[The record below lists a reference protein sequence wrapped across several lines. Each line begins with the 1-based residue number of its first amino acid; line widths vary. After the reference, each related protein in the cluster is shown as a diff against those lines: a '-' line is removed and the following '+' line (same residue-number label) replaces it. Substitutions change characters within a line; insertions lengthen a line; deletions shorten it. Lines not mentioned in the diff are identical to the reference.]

1 MAQLDK
7 PSIVIAAAATGTA
20 AVLVFALLPILSG
33 ALARR
38 FELDDVQTGL
48 VASAYFS
55 VYALIALSSSA
66 WVRRFNWKLT
76 AVGGYAAM
84 IIGLFLCLVADS
96 FGLASTS
103 LAIVGAGAGLL
114 FPISLTLVSDME
126 HTDHTYAIKL
136 AAEQLVPAAVLF
148 LLSSSLFIDYWL
160 GTLLT
165 AIIAVVVL
173 CLALSVALPAK
184 GDQGRHT
191 AAGQGGSIVLAIMS
205 LAALTV
211 NFSGFAGLWA
221 FLEVIAADQA
231 FEASFTAT
239 WLGVGLITSGL
250 GPLLAAAL
258 ADRWGRLAPI
268 ACSTLVALASLVL
281 LTGQISRV
289 DYATVLLV
297 LPMATY
303 FAISYIF
310 SVVAEADHNG
320 KMAGQMSFALAVAA
334 GGGPAIFGL
343 IRAGDG
349 PVVLAM
355 GLLMAIGAGI
365 IIWVH
370 SRLHGSSAA
379 ALS

>member
-55 VYALIALSSSA
+55 VYALIAFSSSA

-76 AVGGYAAM
+76 ALGGYAAM

-126 HTDHTYAIKL
+126 HTDRTYAIKL

-148 LLSSSLFIDYWL
+148 LLSSSLFVGYGL

-165 AIIAVVVL
+165 AIISVVVL

-184 GDQGRHT
+184 GDRGRHT
-191 AAGQGGSIVLAIMS
+191 ETGQGGSIGLAVMS

-211 NFSGFAGLWA
+211 NFSGFAG
-221 FLEVIAADQA
+221 
-231 FEASFTAT
+231 
-239 WLGVGLITSGL
+239 
-250 GPLLAAAL
+250 
-258 ADRWGRLAPI
+258 
-268 ACSTLVALASLVL
+268 
-281 LTGQISRV
+281 
-289 DYATVLLV
+289 
-297 LPMATY
+297 
-303 FAISYIF
+303 
-310 SVVAEADHNG
+310 
-320 KMAGQMSFALAVAA
+320 
-334 GGGPAIFGL
+334 
-343 IRAGDG
+343 
-349 PVVLAM
+349 
-355 GLLMAIGAGI
+355 
-365 IIWVH
+365 
-370 SRLHGSSAA
+370 
-379 ALS
+379 